1 MTIQMCLH
9 GMCSA
14 PTDCAPSK
22 AVACAIRLL
31 QGSCLRYQVASRA
44 PESMET
50 ATCVMPKV
58 LKDGKCRWYDRRKVV
73 VWASGF
79 AHLYDCVMK
88 KDYTSMRKGIT
99 SYLHGPKTYYEYMRG
114 ERPLSPEQQQWIQDF
129 VKSFGYEWELSRTA
143 AVDSGFCQEFRLR
156 MGSSL
161 WSILRGLWVSSC
173 STIPNL
179 RQRILSLINSWKHR
193 FLLCKTTF
201 SMKYNIGFDSR

>member
-1 MTIQMCLH
+1 MDNKKEIIPLSQTNDY
-9 GMCSA
+9 S
-14 PTDCAPSK
+14 DVPSWY
-22 AVACAIRLL
+22 VLCTNGLCPF
-31 QGSCLRYQVASRA
+31 QGSCLRYQVAAWA

-114 ERPLSPEQQQWIQDF
+114 ERPLSPEQQQWIQEF
-129 VKSFGYEWELSRTA
+129 VKSFGYEWE
-143 AVDSGFCQEFRLR
+143 V
-156 MGSSL
+156 
-161 WSILRGLWVSSC
+161 
-173 STIPNL
+173 P
-179 RQRILSLINSWKHR
+179 
-193 FLLCKTTF
+193 
-201 SMKYNIGFDSR
+201 FDRYFEAYEYHHVLPSQT